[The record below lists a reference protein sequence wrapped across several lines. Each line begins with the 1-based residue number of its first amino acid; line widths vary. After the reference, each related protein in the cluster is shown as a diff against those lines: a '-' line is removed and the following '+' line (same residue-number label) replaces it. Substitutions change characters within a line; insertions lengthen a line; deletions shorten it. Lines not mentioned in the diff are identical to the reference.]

1 MALAQTIAPTPRLD
15 ISRTIQWLI
24 YLVTAVLMLAPALP
38 ILAQV
43 FVDRPLYAQGW
54 QFTLDN
60 IVRLFASAEFGRAA
74 LNTAIFAGL
83 TVTIAQVLGIFTALV
98 LGRTNLPGRQAIGA
112 VMMWPLYLSH
122 LIFAV
127 GWVIVYGPS
136 GFATLGVANLLGGT
150 QPWNLYSV
158 GGMAVVAGISQAPL
172 AYLYC
177 MYGAVRSVDPAL
189 ENAARTV
196 GAGPIGVLRR
206 VTLPLMIP
214 SIVTSTALNLIIS
227 IETLSIPLFLGR
239 PDRIETISTYL
250 YTLGVASST
259 PQYGLIAASSVLLI
273 VLVLSTLLLQRL
285 ILKHGHRYET
295 VKGKGA
301 RTAALQLGPW
311 AWPLAI
317 LMGLFAFFTIVLP
330 IAGIVL
336 RAFTVFLSPLVPFWT
351 MLTLANFERLFTNAT
366 FVRSIGNTFFISLA
380 AASTGTLLAALIALV
395 VQRSDFRFK
404 HSLEMLAY
412 SPRVIPGLITG
423 IGVFYA
429 AIVFAPFGWL
439 RDSVWI
445 IVLAYV
451 MATLP
456 LGLGVIQPAVVQIS
470 ADLDKA
476 ARTSG
481 ADWLQSMFRIMLPL
495 LKSALLGSFVLLFI
509 TYLKSY
515 IIAIFLMAPG
525 LEVMGVSMLT
535 LWTNGEVGVT
545 SAFATVQ
552 ILAIAVFLLAA
563 RLIFKVKLYD

>member
-15 ISRTIQWLI
+15 TSRTIQWLI

-158 GGMAVVAGISQAPL
+158 GGMAIVAGISQAPL

-317 LMGLFAFFTIVLP
+317 VMGLFAFFTIVLP

>member
-1 MALAQTIAPTPRLD
+1 MALAQTIAPPRRLD
-15 ISRTIQWLI
+15 SSRTIQWLI
-24 YLVTAVLMLAPALP
+24 YLVTAILMLAPALP
-38 ILAQV
+38 ILTQV
-43 FVDRPLYAQGW
+43 FVDRPLYEQGW

-60 IVRLFASAEFGRAA
+60 IARLFVSAEFGKAA
-74 LNTAIFAGL
+74 LNTVIFAGA
-83 TVTIAQVLGIFTALV
+83 TVVIAQVLGIAAALI
-98 LGRTNLPGRQAIGA
+98 LGRTNLPGRKTIGA

-122 LIFAV
+122 LIFSV

-136 GFATLGVANLLGGT
+136 GFATLGVASLLGGM
-150 QPWNLYSV
+150 QPWNLYSL

-177 MYGAVRSVDPAL
+177 LYGAVRSVDPAL

-196 GAGPIGVLRR
+196 GAGPMGVLRR

-227 IETLSIPLFLGR
+227 VETLSIPLFLGR

-259 PQYGLIAASSVLLI
+259 PQYGLIAASSILLI
-273 VLVLSTLLLQRL
+273 ILVMSTLLLQRL
-285 ILKHGHRYET
+285 ILQHGHRYET

-301 RTAALQLGPW
+301 RSAALQLGPW
-311 AWPLAI
+311 GWPLAI
-317 LMGLFAFFTIVLP
+317 FMGVFAFLTIVLP

-351 MLTLANFERLFTNAT
+351 MLTLANFEKLFTNAT
-366 FVRSIGNTFFISLA
+366 FVRSMGNTFFISLVA
-380 AASTGTLLAALIALV
+380 AAIGTLLAALVALV

-404 HSLEMLAY
+404 KSLELLAY

-445 IVLAYV
+445 IVVAYV

-481 ADWLQSMFRIMLPL
+481 ADWLQSMLRIMLPL

-545 SAFATVQ
+545 SAFAAVQ
-552 ILAIAVFLLAA
+552 ILAITVFLVAA
-563 RLIFKVKLYD
+563 RLLFKVKLYD

>member
-1 MALAQTIAPTPRLD
+1 
-15 ISRTIQWLI
+15 
-24 YLVTAVLMLAPALP
+24 
-38 ILAQV
+38 
-43 FVDRPLYAQGW
+43 
-54 QFTLDN
+54 
-60 IVRLFASAEFGRAA
+60 
-74 LNTAIFAGL
+74 
-83 TVTIAQVLGIFTALV
+83 
-98 LGRTNLPGRQAIGA
+98 
-112 VMMWPLYLSH
+112 
-122 LIFAV
+122 
-127 GWVIVYGPS
+127 
-136 GFATLGVANLLGGT
+136 
-150 QPWNLYSV
+150 
-158 GGMAVVAGISQAPL
+158 
-172 AYLYC
+172 
-177 MYGAVRSVDPAL
+177 
-189 ENAARTV
+189 
-196 GAGPIGVLRR
+196 
-206 VTLPLMIP
+206 MIP

-227 IETLSIPLFLGR
+227 VETLSIPLFLGR

-259 PQYGLIAASSVLLI
+259 PQYGLIAASSILLI
-273 VLVLSTLLLQRL
+273 MLVLSTLLLQRL
-285 ILKHGHRYET
+285 ILKQGHRYET

-301 RTAALQLGPW
+301 RSAALQLG
-311 AWPLAI
+311 AWGLPLAI
-317 LMGLFAFFTIVLP
+317 LLGAFAFFTIVLP
-330 IAGIVL
+330 VAGIVL

-351 MLTLANFERLFTNAT
+351 MLTLANFEKLFTNAT
-366 FVRSIGNTFFISLA
+366 FVRSIGNTFFISFASA
-380 AASTGTLLAALIALV
+380 AIGTLLAALIALV

-404 HSLEMLAY
+404 KSLELLAY
-412 SPRVIPGLITG
+412 SPRAIPGLIAG

-439 RDSVWI
+439 RGSVWI
-445 IVLAYV
+445 IVVAYV

>member
-1 MALAQTIAPTPRLD
+1 MALAQIIAPKRRLD
-15 ISRTIQWLI
+15 VSPTIQWLI
-24 YLVTAVLMLAPALP
+24 YLVTAILMLAPALP
-38 ILAQV
+38 ILTQV
-43 FVDRPLYAQGW
+43 FIDRPLYEAGW

-60 IVRLFASAEFGRAA
+60 IARLFVSAEFWEAA
-74 LNTAIFAGL
+74 LNTMIFAGL
-83 TVTIAQVLGIFTALV
+83 TVIIAQVLGIFTSLV
-98 LGRTNLPGRQAIGA
+98 LGRTNLPGRRALGA
-112 VMMWPLYLSH
+112 VIMWPLYLSH

-136 GFATLGVANLLGGT
+136 GFATLGLASLLGGV
-150 QPWNLYSV
+150 QPWNLYSL

-206 VTLPLMIP
+206 ITLPLMIP
-214 SIVTSTALNLIIS
+214 SIVTSTALNLVIS

-239 PDRIETISTYL
+239 PDRIDTISTYL

-259 PQYGLIAASSVLLI
+259 PQYGLIAASSILLI
-273 VLVLSTLLLQRL
+273 MLVLSTLLFQRL
-285 ILKHGHRYET
+285 ILQHGHRYET

-301 RTAALQLGPW
+301 RSAALQLGSW
-311 AWPLAI
+311 GWPLAI
-317 LMGLFAFFTIVLP
+317 LLGAFAFFTIVLP

-351 MLTLANFERLFTNAT
+351 LLTLNNFEKLFSNAT
-366 FVRSIGNTFFISLA
+366 FVRSIGNTFFISLVA
-380 AASTGTLLAALIALV
+380 AGIGTLLAALIALV

-404 HSLEMLAY
+404 QSLELLAY
-412 SPRVIPGLITG
+412 SPRVIPGLIAG

-495 LKSALLGSFVLLFI
+495 LRSALLGSFVLLFV

-552 ILAIAVFLLAA
+552 ILAIAMFLLAA